1 MAQASRSVGTALTG
15 TLNRPT
21 NNMVA
26 NNGTS
31 ATPQALDRWR
41 DFVDSQAWQKGNL
54 DLASYQ
60 SFLRAGSLGID
71 PQIAFNEVASRIK
84 GAGDYAKT
92 SKLSQQAR
100 RAYQFASS
108 SIASSGYPVN
118 NEQRPA
124 FDANYAKQIA
134 DRVPASV
141 NTAWLRRRSPV
152 KVPSLLT
159 PAEFLFCVY
168 EMGDQVLVFN
178 NYRSQGK
185 ELWQKY
191 SLRLLDRDEHASF
204 VKGHPD
210 GVWFLANPV
219 DGKEHFNER
228 QQKMSRRS
236 EESIRAFRFAVLE
249 SDCQPL
255 EQWLR
260 ILVQLPLPIV
270 SITSSGGKSLHAL
283 VRVEAHSKT
292 NWDDTIRSI
301 KPKLVYL
308 GADPNALTAVRL
320 TRLPNCYRG
329 SRLQE
334 LIYLDPSP
342 DDEPIWRRT

>member
-1 MAQASRSVGTALTG
+1 MSASTHALE
-15 TLNRPT
+15 
-21 NNMVA
+21 
-26 NNGTS
+26 
-31 ATPQALDRWR
+31 RWR

-71 PQIAFNEVASRIK
+71 PEIAFNEVAARIK
-84 GAGDYAKT
+84 AAGDYAKT
-92 SKLSQQAR
+92 SKLNQQAR

-108 SIASSGYPVN
+108 SVSALGYPVN
-118 NEQRPA
+118 TEQRPA
-124 FDANYAKQIA
+124 FDSNYAKQIA
-134 DRVPASV
+134 DRLPTSV
-141 NTAWLRRRSPV
+141 NTTWLRRRSPV

-159 PAEFLFCVY
+159 PAEFLFSVY
-168 EMGDQVLVFN
+168 EMGDQLLVFSDF
-178 NYRSQGK
+178 RSQGQ

-191 SLRLLDRDEHASF
+191 SLRLLDRDELISF
-204 VKGHPD
+204 VRGHQE
-210 GVWFLANPV
+210 GVWFLSNPV

-228 QQKMSRRS
+228 QERMSRRS
-236 EESIRAFRFAVLE
+236 EESIKHFRFAVLE

-283 VRVEAHSKT
+283 VRIDATSKSG
-292 NWDDTIRSI
+292 WDDTIRSI

-329 SRLQE
+329 ERLQE

-342 DDEPIWRRT
+342 DDEPIWRATSGSC